1 MGIPCERCGRKSVAY
16 LCPYCLTSLVP
27 KDIADVYSMA
37 NKNESGS
44 ETGEQ
49 SVGNESCVYYIK
61 WVDVEGVEYAV
72 VMQNENGPC
81 PLLAV
86 INVLLLR
93 GRDIYNDIKIMIF
106 YSFYKICNFSG
117 SCIRYSDWLKFYLHF
132 RIFTGQIT
140 LPCGSTEVSE
150 KKLLQFVADC
160 ILRLKPKDIDEAEL
174 PNYEQNVS
182 DVLTLIPSL
191 PKGLDVNIHFTG
203 VRKFEYTS
211 ACALFDIL
219 NIPLVHGWI
228 IDQTDQELLKVVDGL
243 SYNRVVEKI
252 VSANNESENYM
263 LRKFLDSSASQ
274 LTTQGIAELLS
285 NLNDGEIAVLFRNNH
300 FQTLAKQKDALYVL
314 VTDMGFLGESAV
326 VWETLDCID
335 GNSTF
340 VNSVFSTSHKLSI
353 LADES
358 ADYLLAL
365 SIQEAEKES
374 IQNRST
380 HMSGIN
386 LSAEECDVQHEVPPR
401 VRALPSST
409 QAVRS
414 SKNYN
419 VRSF

>member
-1 MGIPCERCGRKSVAY
+1 MDFFQIHSGIGIHLCNLSVFSFRSVDFWFPY
-16 LCPYCLTSLVP
+16 LNLLFKLLSTQSSALEN
-27 KDIADVYSMA
+27 IADVRNMA
-37 NKNESGS
+37 NKTENDSEADVQAVGS
-44 ETGEQ
+44 
-49 SVGNESCVYYIK
+49 ESCVYYIK
-61 WVDVEGVEYAV
+61 WMDVEGVEYAV

-93 GRDIYNDIKIMIF
+93 G
-106 YSFYKICNFSG
+106 
-117 SCIRYSDWLKFYLHF
+117 
-132 RIFTGQIT
+132 QIA
-140 LPCGSTEVSE
+140 LPRGSTEVSE

-182 DVLTLIPSL
+182 DVLALIPSL

-203 VRKFEYTS
+203 VKRFEYTP

-228 IDQTDQELLKVVDGL
+228 IDQSDQELLKLVDGL
-243 SYNRVVEKI
+243 SYNRIVEKI
-252 VSANNESENYM
+252 VSTNNESENYM
-263 LRKFLDSSASQ
+263 LRNFLDSSASQ
-274 LTTQGIAELLS
+274 LTTQGISELLS

-314 VTDMGFLGESAV
+314 VTDMGFLSESTV
-326 VWETLDCID
+326 VWETLDCVD

-340 VNSVFSTSHKLSI
+340 VNAAFNTSHKSII
-353 LADES
+353 LANES

-374 IQNRST
+374 MPNRST
-380 HMSGIN
+380 HMNEIG
-386 LSAEECDVQHEVPPR
+386 LSAEEHDVQREVPQ
-401 VRALPSST
+401 VRALST
-409 QAVRS
+409 QAVRPC
-414 SKNYN
+414 KNYN
-419 VRSF
+419 CLIL

>member
-1 MGIPCERCGRKSVAY
+1 M
-16 LCPYCLTSLVP
+16 
-27 KDIADVYSMA
+27 AD
-37 NKNESGS
+37 KNENGS
-44 ETGEQ
+44 EADEQ
-49 SVGNESCVYYIK
+49 AVENESCVYYIK
-61 WVDVEGVEYAV
+61 WMDIEGVKYAV

-93 GRDIYNDIKIMIF
+93 
-106 YSFYKICNFSG
+106 
-117 SCIRYSDWLKFYLHF
+117 
-132 RIFTGQIT
+132 GQIT

-160 ILRLKPKDIDEAEL
+160 ILRLKPKDIDEAEI

-182 DVLTLIPSL
+182 DVLALIPSL

-203 VRKFEYTS
+203 VKRFEYTP

-219 NIPLVHGWI
+219 NIPLMHGWI
-228 IDQTDQELLKVVDGL
+228 IDQADQELLRVVDGL
-243 SYNRVVEKI
+243 SYNRIVEKI
-252 VSANNESENYM
+252 VSTNNESENYM
-263 LRKFLDSSASQ
+263 LRNFLNSSASQ
-274 LTTQGIAELLS
+274 LTTQGIRELLS
-285 NLNDGEIAVLFRNNH
+285 NLKDGEIAVLFRNNH

-326 VWETLDCID
+326 MWETLDCID

-340 VNSVFSTSHKLSI
+340 VNAVFSTPYKSSI
-353 LADES
+353 LANES

-374 IQNRST
+374 VENRNTQTNEIS
-380 HMSGIN
+380 
-386 LSAEECDVQHEVPPR
+386 LSAEGYVQHEVSR

-409 QAVRS
+409 QTMRA

-419 VRSF
+419 CLIL

>member
-1 MGIPCERCGRKSVAY
+1 MPLNFMASFA
-16 LCPYCLTSLVP
+16 
-27 KDIADVYSMA
+27 KDILFGLIVDTAEYNNEGLTKNCFFLDVWGILQKCSFLIFVFRNVARIKRHIVDVRIMAEKTENASEADEQAV
-37 NKNESGS
+37 ES
-44 ETGEQ
+44 Q
-49 SVGNESCVYYIK
+49 SCVYYIK

-93 GRDIYNDIKIMIF
+93 G
-106 YSFYKICNFSG
+106 
-117 SCIRYSDWLKFYLHF
+117 
-132 RIFTGQIT
+132 QIT

-160 ILRLKPKDIDEAEL
+160 ILRLKPIDIDEAEL

-182 DVLTLIPSL
+182 DVLALIPSL

-203 VRKFEYTS
+203 VKTFEYTP

-228 IDQTDQELLKVVDGL
+228 IDQGDEELLKVVDGL
-243 SYNRVVEKI
+243 SYNRIVEKI
-252 VSANNESENYM
+252 VSTNNEPENYM
-263 LRKFLDSSASQ
+263 LRNFLDSSASQ

-326 VWETLDCID
+326 VWETLDCVD

-340 VNSVFSTSHKLSI
+340 VNAVFSTSSI
-353 LADES
+353 LANES
-358 ADYLLAL
+358 TDYLLAL

-380 HMSGIN
+380 HINEVN
-386 LSAEECDVQHEVPPR
+386 LSAEEHDVHHEVPR
-401 VRALPSST
+401 IRTLPSSA
-409 QAVRS
+409 QAVRP

-419 VRSF
+419 CLIL

>member
-1 MGIPCERCGRKSVAY
+1 
-16 LCPYCLTSLVP
+16 
-27 KDIADVYSMA
+27 MA
-37 NKNESGS
+37 EKIEDGLETDKQAVGS
-44 ETGEQ
+44 K
-49 SVGNESCVYYIK
+49 SCVYYIK

-93 GRDIYNDIKIMIF
+93 
-106 YSFYKICNFSG
+106 
-117 SCIRYSDWLKFYLHF
+117 
-132 RIFTGQIT
+132 GQIT

-174 PNYEQNVS
+174 PNYEQNLS
-182 DVLTLIPSL
+182 DVLALIPSL

-203 VRKFEYTS
+203 VKRFEYTP

-219 NIPLVHGWI
+219 NIPLMHGWI
-228 IDQTDQELLKVVDGL
+228 IDKADQELLRLIDGL
-243 SYNRVVEKI
+243 SYNRIVEKI
-252 VSANNESENYM
+252 VSTNNESENYM
-263 LRKFLDSSASQ
+263 LRNFLDSSASQ

-340 VNSVFSTSHKLSI
+340 VNSVFSTSYKSSI
-353 LADES
+353 LANES
-358 ADYLLAL
+358 ADFLLAL
-365 SIQEAEKES
+365 SIQEAEKKS
-374 IQNRST
+374 MQSRST
-380 HMSGIN
+380 HIN
-386 LSAEECDVQHEVPPR
+386 ETSTSAEDHYVQHER
-401 VRALPSST
+401 VRVLPSST
-409 QAVRS
+409 QAIRP

-419 VRSF
+419 VCLF

>member
-1 MGIPCERCGRKSVAY
+1 M
-16 LCPYCLTSLVP
+16 
-27 KDIADVYSMA
+27 
-37 NKNESGS
+37 
-44 ETGEQ
+44 
-49 SVGNESCVYYIK
+49 
-61 WVDVEGVEYAV
+61 DVEGVEYAV

-93 GRDIYNDIKIMIF
+93 G
-106 YSFYKICNFSG
+106 
-117 SCIRYSDWLKFYLHF
+117 
-132 RIFTGQIT
+132 QIA
-140 LPCGSTEVSE
+140 LPRGSTEVSE

-182 DVLTLIPSL
+182 DVLALIPSL

-203 VRKFEYTS
+203 EIHRIASNLTFSRVKRFEYTP

-228 IDQTDQELLKVVDGL
+228 IDQADQELLRLVDGL
-243 SYNRVVEKI
+243 SYNRIVEKI
-252 VSANNESENYM
+252 VSTNNESEIYM
-263 LRKFLDSSASQ
+263 LRNFLDSSASQ
-274 LTTQGIAELLS
+274 LTTQGISELLS

-314 VTDMGFLGESAV
+314 VTDMGFLDESTV
-326 VWETLDCID
+326 VWETLDCVD

-340 VNSVFSTSHKLSI
+340 VNATFNTPHKSNF
-353 LADES
+353 LANES

-365 SIQEAEKES
+365 SMQEAEKES
-374 IQNRST
+374 VPNRSK
-380 HMSGIN
+380 HMNEIG
-386 LSAEECDVQHEVPPR
+386 LLAEEHDVHREVPQ
-401 VRALPSST
+401 VRALSSST
-409 QAVRS
+409 QAIRP

-419 VRSF
+419 VLFDIVNQWPLVEKCQSLLKELIWNTVNSLPYQRST